1 MEHLVRS
8 ILEGRHP
15 GPAST
20 VLRTVLAPLGLAYGC
35 LAAGRTAAYRYGLLA
50 SHRVE
55 VPVISVGNLTV
66 GGTGKTP
73 FVVLLVRY
81 LCDAGRRPAILLRG
95 YGSAEPQAADE
106 AKLLEQLLP
115 DAAVHPHPDRV
126 RAAQEAIEQG
136 ADVLVLDDG
145 FQHHRLQ
152 RNLDVVLLDG
162 TAPWGGGLPLPAG
175 LLREFRSAIRRADVV
190 CLTRTSPQEIEPS
203 LVSQE
208 LAILH
213 RLAPNTPVA
222 CVAVRP
228 VRLCDLNGRSHPLE
242 TLAGRRVAALAGI
255 ARPDAFCKTLREL
268 GAEIARSFA
277 LPDHHA
283 YPPAATDRF
292 LAWSKAEGVHLVTTE
307 KDAVKLTEQVAGR
320 DRERV
325 WVLGIE
331 LEIWKGGK
339 ALFSRVREAIP

>member
-8 ILEGRHP
+8 ILEGRRP
-15 GPAST
+15 GPGGA
-20 VLRTVLAPLGLAYGC
+20 VLRMILAPLGLAYGC

-73 FVVLLVRY
+73 FVVLLARY
-81 LCDAGRRPAILLRG
+81 LSDAGRRPAILLRG

-106 AKLLEQLLP
+106 ARLLGQLLP
-115 DAAVHPHPDRV
+115 DIAVHPHPDRV
-126 RAAQEAIEQG
+126 RAAQEAVERG

-152 RNLDVVLLDG
+152 RNLDIVLLDA

-175 LLREFRSAIRRADVV
+175 LLREFPRAIRRADVV
-190 CLTRTSPQEIEPS
+190 CLTRTSAHEAESSAPS
-203 LVSQE
+203 QK

-213 RLAPNTPVA
+213 RLVPQTPVA
-222 CVAVRP
+222 CAAVRP
-228 VRLCDLNGRSHPLE
+228 VRLRDLNGRSHPLE

-255 ARPDAFCKTLREL
+255 ARPDAFSKTLREL
-268 GAEIARSFA
+268 GAEIACSFA

-283 YPPAATDRF
+283 YPPGAADRF
-292 LAWSKAEGVHLVTTE
+292 LARGKAEGIPLVTTE
-307 KDAVKLTEQVAGR
+307 KDAVKLTEQVTGP

-331 LEIWKGGK
+331 LEIWKGGE
-339 ALFSRVREAIP
+339 ALFSRLQEAIP